1 MVFVSLLETGTLAR
15 LNQGQCWSRE
25 ASVPECNS
33 GGLSVLRAL
42 GVATVLPRQML
53 PRQMLPRQVLATQV
67 SPGPMSLRSVG
78 FNSVAGGGHRA
89 DPRKRTAGVD

>member
-25 ASVPECNS
+25 ASVPECDS

-42 GVATVLPRQML
+42 GVATVLPRQVL
-53 PRQMLPRQVLATQV
+53 PTQV

-78 FNSVAGGGHRA
+78 FNSVAGGGLRA
-89 DPRKRTAGVD
+89 DPRKRAAGID